1 MYLWC
6 DYKRKILIFLL
17 LHWDFRALFRV
28 FENLISSQNKPFLL
42 LNKKFSTKNHIKV
55 YLDSENFMMASSFL
69 HEDDISKTW
78 FYMNFWIF
86 NVLVDEIKQKDEI
99 TGFDGIHEDLN
110 IIVFVRLLF
119 TSATCQRTAYSA
131 SQTAVHLRN
140 SIPL

>member
-1 MYLWC
+1 MYFWC
-6 DYKRKILIFLL
+6 DNYKRKILNFLL

-42 LNKKFSTKNHIKV
+42 LKKTFSTKNHIKV

-86 NVLVDEIKQKDEI
+86 NVLVDEIKRKDEI
-99 TGFDGIHEDLN
+99 TGFDGTQWIEDT
-110 IIVFVRLLF
+110 I
-119 TSATCQRTAYSA
+119 
-131 SQTAVHLRN
+131 
-140 SIPL
+140 